1 MPRSS
6 THVLACILLLALTLG
21 TSVAC
26 AEGDAGEPACRHHP
40 GGHGKP
46 GHPRSRDRATFQV
59 EAVREVAN
67 DWATARM
74 TVQAEGKQAAAVAA
88 EVNTAMKAAM
98 DRAKRASA
106 VEVRSG
112 GYSTHPVYDDGRV
125 VRWRATQTLLLES
138 GDTDALSSLIG
149 TLQSES
155 VLLSG
160 IEFGVRRETRQAIE
174 DELITEALTRFR
186 ARAKLVAEGL
196 GAKDWSVAEVNV
208 GATGTAPPPVF
219 RQERAMSLSSAPPPS
234 FAAGTSEIR
243 VSASG
248 TVRLD

>member
-1 MPRSS
+1 MNPS
-6 THVLACILLLALTLG
+6 TFRFLACALLIALSLG
-21 TSVAC
+21 TGVAC
-26 AEGDAGEPACRHHP
+26 AEGDGEGASRRHHG
-40 GGHGKP
+40 GGHG
-46 GHPRSRDRATFQV
+46 PRNRATFQV

-88 EVNTAMKAAM
+88 EVNASMKAALE
-98 DRAKRASA
+98 RAERAA
-106 VEVRSG
+106 GIEVRTG
-112 GYSTHPVYDDGRV
+112 GYSTQPVYDDGRV
-125 VRWRATQTLLLES
+125 VRWRASQTLLLES
-138 GDTDALSSLIG
+138 GDSDALSTLVG
-149 TLQSES
+149 LLQSDA

-160 IEFGVRRETRQAIE
+160 IEFSVRRETRQEIE
-174 DELITEALTRFR
+174 DALIQEALARFR

-208 GATGTAPPPVF
+208 GASGTTPPPVY
-219 RQERAMSLSSAPPPS
+219 RAERAMAYSSAAPPPS